1 MGLIDIL
8 FYTGATLGIEK
19 LVERHND
26 DVVRRKREAI
36 EAYRK
41 ENNYNWSRQLELHF
55 KVTGNFGMALVEYLG
70 YEYLSDQY
78 YLDVHGFNQHRFS
91 HAPPEGFH
99 LFNKVMEVACQREG
113 FNYQIRPDPKERE
126 IVKRLDKELI

>member
-41 ENNYNWSRQLELHF
+41 ENNYNWSRQLDLHF

-70 YEYLSDQY
+70 YEHLSKQY
-78 YLDVHGFNQHRFS
+78 AWDVINYSKHIHSG
-91 HAPPEGFH
+91 APPEGFH
-99 LFNKVMEVACQREG
+99 LFNKVMEAACQSEG
-113 FNYQIRPDPKERE
+113 FNYQIRPDPKEDE